1 MWLGIIVYISLDV
14 TAYYF
19 LETFA
24 LTMSSLEQG
33 PCFGNVRVPPGG
45 SAQGR
50 QHYRYK
56 GDVIETTTNKQPHSF
71 GSKSP
76 LAEKS

>member
-1 MWLGIIVYISLDV
+1 
-14 TAYYF
+14 
-19 LETFA
+19 
-24 LTMSSLEQG
+24 MSSLEQG
-33 PCFGNVRVPPGG
+33 PCFGNVQVPPGG

-76 LAEKS
+76 LAEKILKTDTTISPGAFG